1 MSLAS
6 RSTPMILDASCINS
20 AGLSLGTVG
29 MPVTSRQ
36 SLRAYCSSSSN
47 LTDKLQSSLPRRVVY
62 ILLDICWI

>member
-1 MSLAS
+1 
-6 RSTPMILDASCINS
+6 MILDAFCINS

-47 LTDKLQSSLPRRVVY
+47 LTDKL
-62 ILLDICWI
+62 